1 MNNLCVYNSGISFPL
16 FFLER
21 MKALFSVTLA
31 LLCSLSAHSQGQ
43 ITGYEYWFDDNY
55 IERVSSTLSP
65 TASVELDLEVGV
77 QDLSLGLHVYNVRFA
92 DDSGRFSSVLSQV
105 FLCGGSQNLI
115 DAMEYWFDDE
125 YEQATLVEFSPQL
138 HHSFNSM
145 VNVSALSDGLHRM
158 HIRFRESG
166 GFWSAANSDFIQ
178 KYGSS
183 SSMLNQIKGYR
194 YWLDDTAESAVSIEL
209 GVAVSPFELIETI
222 NMQPIPHGIHVTHYQ
237 FQDLSGLWSV
247 VLSDTIMKDP
257 FPIAQFTASSTHVCM
272 GDSIQFFDL
281 SLDADSVYWSFG
293 DGEFVTQ
300 LNPFHV
306 FDMPGAYDVALTAI
320 DSASGLDS
328 TLVLP
333 AFVTVWGNVSSGFE
347 SEINGGEVQFT
358 NSSIQASNYFWS
370 FGDDATSEESA
381 PEHTYSA
388 DGTYTVMLVAFN
400 LCGSD
405 TSYANVTIT
414 DVGISQSSGKGEISI
429 FPNPFHDALQIS
441 FTHENT
447 SMLSLRLY
455 DASGREVATLLNKQ
469 HVPVAFNFEWKDET
483 LPAGMY
489 MLKMQGDDFVASY
502 PLVKM

>member
-16 FFLER
+16 FFLGR
-21 MKALFSVTLA
+21 MKALFSVTVA
-31 LLCSLSAHSQGQ
+31 LLFSLSAHSQAQ

-55 IERVSSTLSP
+55 IERVSSSFSP
-65 TASVELDLEVGV
+65 TASVDLDLQVAA
-77 QDLSLGLHVYNVRFA
+77 QSLSLGLHVYNIRFV
-92 DDSGRFSSVLSQV
+92 DDSSRFSSVLSQV

-125 YEQATLVEFSPQL
+125 YAQATLVENSPQL
-138 HHSFNSM
+138 NHSFNSF
-145 VNVSALSDGLHRM
+145 VDVSALSNGMHRM
-158 HIRFRESG
+158 HMRFRESG
-166 GFWSAANSDFIQ
+166 GVWSVATNAFIQ

-237 FQDLSGLWSV
+237 FQDLAGVWSV

-257 FPIAQFTASSTHVCM
+257 FPIAQFTASSTQVCM

-306 FDMPGAYDVALTAI
+306 FDMPGAYDVELTAI
-320 DSASGLDS
+320 DSASVLDS

-333 AFVTVWGNVSSGFE
+333 AFVTVWGDVSSGFE

-370 FGDDATSEESA
+370 FGDDATSEESS

-388 DGTYTVMLVAFN
+388 DGTYTVMLVASN

-414 DVGISQSSGKGEISI
+414 DVGISQNSGDGAISI
-429 FPNPFHDALQIS
+429 FPNPFHDVLQIS
-441 FTHENT
+441 FMHENT

-469 HVPVAFNFEWKDET
+469 NVLGAFKFEWKDET

-489 MLKMQGDDFVASY
+489 MLRMQGNDFVASY